1 MHSLEELNQKW
12 KYFLEQD
19 YQKEAHDGIREY
31 YESQGVKVPAEGITP
46 LQEFTRDT
54 KGLVFLDTTV
64 VSEAFLHHE
73 SRKLDNAGCFS
84 FRDVKYE
91 ASTALAGAEVEIA
104 YDPMNT
110 ETIKVLYRDMEPVTA
125 HRVRIEAFCGKTPS
139 VPVGM
144 TETVPKTSRFL
155 DALEKKYREDHHL
168 MANALSF
175 GEYGKAG
182 GSHV

>member
-1 MHSLEELNQKW
+1 M
-12 KYFLEQD
+12 
-19 YQKEAHDGIREY
+19 
-31 YESQGVKVPAEGITP
+31 
-46 LQEFTRDT
+46 
-54 KGLVFLDTTV
+54 VFLDTTV

-84 FRDVKYE
+84 FGDVKYE

-110 ETIKVLYRDMEPVTA
+110 DSIKVLYRDMEPVIA
-125 HRVRIEAFCGKTPS
+125 HRVRIDAFCDKTPP

-144 TETVPKTSRFL
+144 TDQIPENSRLL
-155 DALEKKYREDHHL
+155 DALEKKYKEDHHL